1 MTDNMKKFMERI
13 SADDELAKRA
23 SKLDKAELVALAKA
37 QGLEL
42 GEADLAP
49 EGNGEINDDEL
60 STVAG
65 GGKCT
70 CVAGGGGTA
79 GEYYKACACVAMG
92 FGNNSVGKLRCDC
105 YLYGTGEE

>member
-13 SADDELAKRA
+13 SVDDELAKRA

-37 QGLEL
+37 QGFEL

-70 CVAGGGGTA
+70 CVAGGGGTT
-79 GEYYKACACVAMG
+79 GDKNNPCGCVAIG
-92 FGNNSVGKLRCDC
+92 IGKGLGGKFRCDC
-105 YLYGTGEE
+105 YLYGTGED